1 MMMSNDNVKV
11 SGHGN
16 VGSNQREILYDPNV
30 AQPNHAEF
38 GQTLV
43 GKASKGTLCTMS
55 AKKEGYPYGS
65 FVIYSMYNNNPI
77 FLFSTLA
84 EHTKNLIR
92 NPKAS
97 LLISEDGDGNPLA
110 LGRITLVGDCVK
122 LPKHEHESAKEKFLE
137 KHPQSKSYADW
148 NDFSFYQLEV
158 SSIRYIGGFGKMSWV
173 KIDEWVDAEP
183 DPLDHDA
190 IGIIEHMNDDHR
202 DAMVLMCKFL
212 SKAKTT
218 SDAEMT
224 SIDRYGFEMLAK
236 TEQGDRKIRLGF
248 DKEVTTPDTARIAL
262 VSLVKKARTMDE

>member
-1 MMMSNDNVKV
+1 MSNEIVKV

-16 VGSNQREILYDPNV
+16 VGSNLREILYDPNV

-122 LPKHEHESAKEKFLE
+122 LPKQEHESAKEKFLE

-183 DPLDHDA
+183 DPLEHDA
-190 IGIIEHMNDDHR
+190 IGIIEHMNDDTW
-202 DAMVLMCKFL
+202 A
-212 SKAKTT
+212 AKLYWPERLRLANKERTRRPGR
-218 SDAEMT
+218 S
-224 SIDRYGFEMLAK
+224 RPML
-236 TEQGDRKIRLGF
+236 QGRCTVSPRRSRTFASCAARGRLPLLAVHG
-248 DKEVTTPDTARIAL
+248 
-262 VSLVKKARTMDE
+262 

>member
-1 MMMSNDNVKV
+1 MIMSDDDVKV

-16 VGSNQREILYDPNV
+16 VGLSQREILYDPNV
-30 AQPNHAEF
+30 PQPNHAEF
-38 GQTLV
+38 GRTLA

-65 FVIYSMYNNNPI
+65 FVIYSMYNNSPI

-97 LLISEDGDGNPLA
+97 LLISEDGEGNPLA

-122 LPKHEHESAKEKFLE
+122 LPKHEHESAKEIFLE

-148 NDFSFYQLEV
+148 NDFSFYQLRV
-158 SSIRYIGGFGKMSWV
+158 SSVRYIGGFGKMSWV

-183 DPLDHDA
+183 DPLENHATD
-190 IGIIEHMNDDHR
+190 IIEHMNDDHR
-202 DAMVLMCKFL
+202 DAMILMCKFL

-236 TEQGDRKIRLGF
+236 TEQGEKKIRLGF
-248 DKEVTTPDTARIAL
+248 DEEVSTPDTARIAL